1 MKTYDSMSYWD
12 AYKLPIPI
20 RKWLI
25 IRHNKHTEDQEKGN
39 KPSNDEPLSQGERV
53 RMINQAQ
60 QTTPKP
66 LKSRDFMTPTR
77 NK

>member
-1 MKTYDSMSYWD
+1 MKAYDSMSYWD
-12 AYKLPIPI
+12 AYLLPVPI

-25 IRHNKHTEDQEKGN
+25 IRHNKYMEEQDKDQGT
-39 KPSNDEPLSQGERV
+39 DEPLSQSERI

-66 LKSRDFMTPTR
+66 LKSADFMKPVR
-77 NK
+77 NR